1 MSSFTF
7 IYATFSVCGTGERGW
22 SSRLRDGS
30 KRWWSAPCL
39 GRGSALM
46 ARPRRRH
53 RHPGHPGHHRR
64 RCCCRCRR
72 QNVVGTATG
81 HHWQSRWRSSA
92 DEWYPFNGELS
103 CTWMAVSAVLPLI
116 TTLAAGAAVNR
127 LLAVGLWHP
136 SFKRSASTPSH
147 LLTARLSRSQTP
159 CSSSTSS
166 KASFGPWFALGRL
179 SRSIE

>member
-1 MSSFTF
+1 MRSQCEPYEAASLTHPVMCLPARQ
-7 IYATFSVCGTGERGW
+7 I
-22 SSRLRDGS
+22 
-30 KRWWSAPCL
+30 AP
-39 GRGSALM
+39 S
-46 ARPRRRH
+46 RRH

-64 RCCCRCRR
+64 RGRR
-72 QNVVGTATG
+72 RGRRPGGVGAATD
-81 HHWQSRWRSSA
+81 HHHRTGGGSNA
-92 DEWYPFNGELS
+92 DEWHHFNGEQS

-159 CSSSTSS
+159 CSSSTSA
-166 KASFGPWFALGRL
+166 KASLGLWFALSRL
-179 SRSIE
+179 SRST